1 MTSSVELVPGTV
13 VNHRYHIQRVLGRGG
28 CGRTYLAIDRCRFNE
43 LCVLKE
49 FVPNHQGDPV
59 VASKLRQLFRR
70 EAAIL
75 HKLDHSQIPKF
86 YAGFELNDRLFIV
99 QEFIDG
105 KTYWKQLQERK
116 QQGEAFTEQEIVPWL
131 RSLLELLD
139 YLHGQKI
146 VHRDISPD
154 NIMLS
159 RRRNLPVLIDFGVVK
174 QTTQADL
181 IPQSSG
187 LIQASVAVGKVGY
200 APYEQI
206 RMGQCS
212 PRSDLY
218 ALAVTAVVLLTGQS
232 PHLLMNPKTLDWQW
246 HRRVKLD
253 RRFMQILDRMMA
265 ERPTDRYP
273 SARAVLRDLSGLT
286 TGSHSESISFLSR
299 PQPIRT
305 AQHEESS
312 VRNVQSEL
320 TLLQS
325 SVSFLTIATDSTQ
338 IESASSRTCLTLASQ
353 VALSSTCVPLPLT
366 DLNPLTSGQLGS
378 AIPPYENQLRFAPR
392 TGYSKIWVRQKPAW
406 FERSVSQALMV
417 ASLLL
422 LPVAGIVVGVQS
434 PHITP
439 LCASLGN
446 CAGLQVAERY
456 RQAIEQA
463 ASAKTLMSQAQTV
476 LDLQRARD
484 RLSESLAQLSTFS
497 TDPQIQPQAVN
508 LVRQYQAVFQG
519 LEVHLEQEARA
530 EQLLK
535 RAEAEAQ
542 QAAAQSHT
550 AKTAQQLI
558 DAKQQ
563 WEKAVATL
571 EAIPKQAFVTKQ
583 AKSRSEEYRTR
594 LKAVDLRLA
603 AMPQFLKP
611 DQSPKLDR
619 LVAQG
624 QPALQAQPSITS
636 ASAAPAVPQPT
647 AVQPAQTNSSSRSVA
662 RVPQPSRAQALK
674 RSSQVRAAS
683 RSQPPR
689 RSSPIPRLAMATHRS
704 SQVFIWVD
712 QALVNSDGVPTANL
726 RIVNNSDRAFSF
738 SPVYAEVQTAENQM
752 LRSRVLLT
760 STSETVLQ
768 PGEAMSGSVSL
779 LDRNWNSSHPRQ
791 ATLVI
796 QERASGNRVF
806 RIPLPMSLVGW
817 YSSNR

>member
-49 FVPNHQGDPV
+49 FVPNRQGDPV

-75 HKLDHSQIPKF
+75 HKLDHPQIPKF
-86 YAGFELNDRLFIV
+86 YAGFELNERLFIV

-105 KTYWKQLQERK
+105 KTYWKQLQERR
-116 QQGEAFTEQEIVPWL
+116 QRGETFTEKEIIPWL
-131 RSLLELLD
+131 RSLLQLLD
-139 YLHGQKI
+139 YLHSQKI

-159 RRRNLPVLIDFGVVK
+159 RKRNLPVLIDFGVVK
-174 QTTQADL
+174 QTTQAEL

-232 PHLLMNPKTLDWQW
+232 PHRLMNPKTLDWQW
-246 HRRVKLD
+246 QQRVKLD
-253 RRFMQILDRMMA
+253 RRFVQILDRMMA
-265 ERPTDRYP
+265 ERPTDRYA
-273 SARAVLRDLSGLT
+273 SARAVLRDLLVLQDSAPAISGKSAAQQRQT
-286 TGSHSESISFLSR
+286 IDPPQASSIR
-299 PQPIRT
+299 AAQP
-305 AQHEESS
+305 EM
-312 VRNVQSEL
+312 
-320 TLLQS
+320 TLIQS
-325 SVSFLTIATDSTQ
+325 SVSFLTIAADSTQ
-338 IESASSRTCLTLASQ
+338 INSASSQARLTLNTQA
-353 VALSSTCVPLPLT
+353 A
-366 DLNPLTSGQLGS
+366 LTSTPVSLPPTNLNLVTTGQLDG
-378 AIPPYENQLRFAPR
+378 AVLPR
-392 TGYSKIWVRQKPAW
+392 TGYSKIWVSQKPAW
-406 FERSVSQALMV
+406 FERSVSRALMV
-417 ASLLL
+417 SSLLL

-439 LCASLGN
+439 LCAPLGN
-446 CAGLQVAERY
+446 CAGFQTTERY
-456 RQAIEQA
+456 REAVEQA
-463 ASAKTLMSQAQTV
+463 VSAKTLITQAQTV

-484 RLSESLAQLSTFS
+484 QLSESLAQLSAFS
-497 TDPQIQPQAVN
+497 TDPQIQPEAAN

-542 QAAAQSHT
+542 QATEQSST

-558 DAKQQ
+558 TAKQQ

-571 EAIPKQAFVTKQ
+571 AAIPEQAFVTKQ
-583 AKSRSEEYRTR
+583 AKARSEEYRTR
-594 LKAVDLRLA
+594 LKAIDLRLA
-603 AMPQFLKP
+603 AIPKSTKSDQLASSEQSTEQKLSTLAA
-611 DQSPKLDR
+611 QSPN
-619 LVAQG
+619 
-624 QPALQAQPSITS
+624 PASTQ
-636 ASAAPAVPQPT
+636 PQPI
-647 AVQPAQTNSSSRSVA
+647 APPAQTSRPSQPVSRVPQSSRS
-662 RVPQPSRAQALK
+662 SSLK
-674 RSSQVRAAS
+674 RSARTTSVAHA
-683 RSQPPR
+683 QPPR
-689 RSSPIPRLAMATHRS
+689 RSSPTPRLAMAIHQS
-704 SQVFIWVD
+704 SQVFMWVD
-712 QALVNSDGVPTANL
+712 QASVNSDGTPSANL

-738 SPVYAEVQTAENQM
+738 SPVYAEVQTAGNQV

-760 STSETVLQ
+760 STSTGVLQ
-768 PGEAMSGSVSL
+768 PGEAMTGSISL
-779 LDRNWNSSHPRQ
+779 LDRNWNSLHPRQ
-791 ATLVI
+791 ATLVV
-796 QERASGNRVF
+796 QERASGNRLF
-806 RIPLPMSLVGW
+806 RVPLPITLAEGF
-817 YSSNR
+817 SSR